1 MNPLINNLKGEQLMN
16 QLTVIDQETYRNQ
29 RLSFTAKTLE
39 ERTYH
44 QKEVTRLKRKRRST
58 INLNKKKIREDLV
71 DVYYQVLNG
80 ADRVVME
87 KTFTTFLT
95 NQVNEGWLTKAEKHQ
110 FEMDL
115 ITIFNTRK
123 TRERY
128 GIQWINYW
136 TPCKQGSWW
145 FWRSN
150 MLPMITIV
158 PFVS

>member
-1 MNPLINNLKGEQLMN
+1 MN
-16 QLTVIDQETYRNQ
+16 QLNVIEQEINRNQ

-58 INLNKKKIREDLV
+58 TNLNKKKIKEALV

-80 ADRVVME
+80 SDRFLMAQ
-87 KTFTTFLT
+87 TFSTWLT
-95 NQVNEGWLTKAEKHQ
+95 NQLNEGWITKDEKHQ
-110 FEMDL
+110 FEMDM

-128 GIQWINYW
+128 GIQ
-136 TPCKQGSWW
+136 
-145 FWRSN
+145 
-150 MLPMITIV
+150 
-158 PFVS
+158 

>member
-1 MNPLINNLKGEQLMN
+1 MNTLLSHLKGEQLMN
-16 QLTVIDQETYRNQ
+16 QLTVIEQETNRNQ

-44 QKEVTRLKRKRRST
+44 QKEVNRLKRKKRST
-58 INLNKKKIREDLV
+58 INLNKKKINEALV

-80 ADRVVME
+80 ADREVME
-87 KTFTTFLT
+87 KMFTTFLT
-95 NQVNEGWLTKAEKHQ
+95 NQLNEGWITKEEKHQ

-128 GIQWINYW
+128 GIQ
-136 TPCKQGSWW
+136 
-145 FWRSN
+145 
-150 MLPMITIV
+150 
-158 PFVS
+158 

>member
-1 MNPLINNLKGEQLMN
+1 MNPLFNHLKGEQLMN
-16 QLTVIDQETYRNQ
+16 QLTVIEQETNRNQ

-44 QKEVTRLKRKRRST
+44 QKEVNRLKRKKRST
-58 INLNKKKIREDLV
+58 INLNKKKINETLV

-80 ADRVVME
+80 ADREVME

-95 NQVNEGWLTKAEKHQ
+95 NQLNEGWITKDEKHQ
-110 FEMDL
+110 FEMDM

-128 GIQWINYW
+128 GIQ
-136 TPCKQGSWW
+136 
-145 FWRSN
+145 
-150 MLPMITIV
+150 
-158 PFVS
+158 

>member
-1 MNPLINNLKGEQLMN
+1 MN
-16 QLTVIDQETYRNQ
+16 QLKVIEQETNRNQ

-44 QKEVTRLKRKRRST
+44 QKEAQRLTRKKRSV
-58 INLNKKKIREDLV
+58 INLNKKKINESLV

-110 FEMDL
+110 FEMDM

-128 GIQWINYW
+128 GIQ
-136 TPCKQGSWW
+136 
-145 FWRSN
+145 
-150 MLPMITIV
+150 
-158 PFVS
+158 

>member
-1 MNPLINNLKGEQLMN
+1 MNPLINHLKGEQLMN
-16 QLTVIDQETYRNQ
+16 QLSVIEQETNRNQ
-29 RLSFTAKTLE
+29 RLSFAAKTLE

-44 QKEVTRLKRKRRST
+44 QKEVTRLKRKKRST
-58 INLNKKKIREDLV
+58 INLNKQKIKEDLV

-95 NQVNEGWLTKAEKHQ
+95 TQLNDGWITKDEKHQ
-110 FEMDL
+110 FEMDM

-128 GIQWINYW
+128 GIQ
-136 TPCKQGSWW
+136 
-145 FWRSN
+145 
-150 MLPMITIV
+150 
-158 PFVS
+158 

>member
-1 MNPLINNLKGEQLMN
+1 MN
-16 QLTVIDQETYRNQ
+16 QLTVIEQETNRNQ

-44 QKEVTRLKRKRRST
+44 QKEVNRLKRKKRST
-58 INLNKKKIREDLV
+58 INLNKKKINEALI

-80 ADRVVME
+80 SDRFLMVQ
-87 KTFTTFLT
+87 TFSAFLT

-110 FEMDL
+110 FEMDM

-128 GIQWINYW
+128 GIQ
-136 TPCKQGSWW
+136 
-145 FWRSN
+145 
-150 MLPMITIV
+150 
-158 PFVS
+158 

>member
-1 MNPLINNLKGEQLMN
+1 MNPLINHLKGEQLMN
-16 QLTVIDQETYRNQ
+16 QLTVIEQETNRNQ

-44 QKEVTRLKRKRRST
+44 QKEVNRLKRKKRST
-58 INLNKKKIREDLV
+58 INLNKKKINESLV

-95 NQVNEGWLTKAEKHQ
+95 TQLNEGWITKDEKYQ

-115 ITIFNTRK
+115 VTIFNTRK
-123 TRERY
+123 TRERV
-128 GIQWINYW
+128 GIQ
-136 TPCKQGSWW
+136 
-145 FWRSN
+145 
-150 MLPMITIV
+150 
-158 PFVS
+158 

>member
-1 MNPLINNLKGEQLMN
+1 MNPLINHLKGEQLMN
-16 QLTVIDQETYRNQ
+16 QLTVIEQETNRNQ

-44 QKEVTRLKRKRRST
+44 QKEVNRLKRKKRST
-58 INLNKKKIREDLV
+58 INLNKKKINDTLV

-80 ADRVVME
+80 SDRFLME
-87 KTFTTFLT
+87 QTFSTWLT
-95 NQVNEGWLTKAEKHQ
+95 NQLNEGWITKDEKHQ

-128 GIQWINYW
+128 GIQ
-136 TPCKQGSWW
+136 
-145 FWRSN
+145 
-150 MLPMITIV
+150 
-158 PFVS
+158 

>member
-1 MNPLINNLKGEQLMN
+1 MNPLINHLKGEQLMN
-16 QLTVIDQETYRNQ
+16 QLTVIEQETNRNQ

-44 QKEVTRLKRKRRST
+44 QKEVNRLKRKKRST
-58 INLNKKKIREDLV
+58 INLNKKKINESLV

-95 NQVNEGWLTKAEKHQ
+95 TQLNEGWITKDEKYQ

-115 ITIFNTRK
+115 VTIFNTRK
-123 TRERY
+123 TRERL
-128 GIQWINYW
+128 GVQ
-136 TPCKQGSWW
+136 
-145 FWRSN
+145 
-150 MLPMITIV
+150 
-158 PFVS
+158 

>member
-1 MNPLINNLKGEQLMN
+1 MNPLINHLKGEQLMN

-44 QKEVTRLKRKRRST
+44 QKEVNRLKRKKRST
-58 INLNKKKIREDLV
+58 INLNKKKINESLV

-95 NQVNEGWLTKAEKHQ
+95 TQLNEGWITKDEKYQ

-115 ITIFNTRK
+115 VTIFNTRK
-123 TRERY
+123 TRERL
-128 GIQWINYW
+128 GVQ
-136 TPCKQGSWW
+136 
-145 FWRSN
+145 
-150 MLPMITIV
+150 
-158 PFVS
+158 

>member
-1 MNPLINNLKGEQLMN
+1 MNPLINHLKGEQLMN
-16 QLTVIDQETYRNQ
+16 QLKVIEQETNRNQ

-44 QKEVTRLKRKRRST
+44 QKEANRLKRKKRSM
-58 INLNKKKIREDLV
+58 INLTQKKIKEDLV

-80 ADRVVME
+80 ADRFLMAQ
-87 KTFTTFLT
+87 TFSAFLT

-110 FEMDL
+110 FEMDM

-128 GIQWINYW
+128 GIQ
-136 TPCKQGSWW
+136 
-145 FWRSN
+145 
-150 MLPMITIV
+150 
-158 PFVS
+158 